1 MPLLETK
8 GLTKYF
14 GGLPAVKNLDLTIN
28 EGEIVGLIGPNGA
41 GKTTA
46 FNMMSGYLKPTEGQI
61 FFKEEEITGL
71 KMAEIA
77 KKGLVRTF
85 QHSTLFND
93 MTVMENMIIAQH
105 LHISINLLTDIFKTK
120 SSFSKWRELKEKA
133 HDIVEY
139 MGLSQVEN
147 IKAGSLPYGYQR
159 LLGVAIALA
168 VEPKVILLDEPV
180 TGMNNEETKM
190 MVSKVSGFR
199 EKGITVLLVEHHMRV
214 VMSVCDRIYVL
225 NFGEKMAEGPPE
237 VICKND
243 DVIKAY
249 LGAQYA
255 SRN

>member
-1 MPLLETK
+1 MPVLETK

-14 GGLPAVKNLDLTIN
+14 GGLPAVKNLDLAVN

-46 FNMMSGYLKPTEGQI
+46 FNVMSGYLKPTEGQI
-61 FFKEEEITGL
+61 FFKGEEITGL
-71 KMAEIA
+71 KMDEIA

-93 MTVMENMIIAQH
+93 MTVMENMIVAQN
-105 LHISINLLTDIFKTK
+105 LHTKINLLVDIFKTK
-120 SSFSKWRELKEKA
+120 SALAKWGELKDKA
-133 HDIVEY
+133 HDILDY
-139 MGLSQVEN
+139 MGLSEVEN

-159 LLGVAIALA
+159 MLGVALTLA
-168 VEPKVILLDEPV
+168 VKPSMILLDEPV

-190 MVSKVSGFR
+190 MVSKVAGFR
-199 EKGITVLLVEHHMRV
+199 ERGITILLVEHHMRV

-225 NFGEKMAEGPPE
+225 NFGEKLAEGHPE
-237 VICKND
+237 EICKNE
-243 DVIKAY
+243 DVIEAY

>member
-1 MPLLETK
+1 MPVLETK

-14 GGLPAVKNLDLTIN
+14 GGLPAVKNLDLAIN

-46 FNMMSGYLKPTEGQI
+46 FNVMSGYLKPTEGRI
-61 FFKEEEITGL
+61 FFKGEEITGL
-71 KMAEIA
+71 KMAGIA

-93 MTVMENMIIAQH
+93 MTVMENMIVAQH
-105 LHISINLLTDIFKTK
+105 LHININLLTDIFKTR
-120 SSFSKWRELKEKA
+120 SSLLRWRDLKDKA
-133 HDIVEY
+133 HDILDY

-159 LLGVAIALA
+159 LLGVAVTLA
-168 VEPKVILLDEPV
+168 VEPAMILLDEPV

-190 MVSKVSGFR
+190 MVSKVAGFR
-199 EKGITVLLVEHHMRV
+199 EKGITILLVEHHMRV

-237 VICKND
+237 EICKNE

>member
-1 MPLLETK
+1 MPVLETK
-8 GLTKYF
+8 SLTKYF
-14 GGLPAVKNLDLTIN
+14 GGLPAVKNLDLAVN
-28 EGEIVGLIGPNGA
+28 EGEVVGLIGPNGA

-46 FNMMSGYLKPTEGQI
+46 FNVMSGYLKPTEGRI
-61 FFKEEEITGL
+61 FFKGEEITGL
-71 KMAEIA
+71 KMDKIA

-93 MTVMENMIIAQH
+93 MTVMENMIVAQN
-105 LHISINLLTDIFKTK
+105 LHTEINLLADIFKTK
-120 SSFSKWRELKEKA
+120 SSLAKWGELKDKA
-133 HDIVEY
+133 HDILDY
-139 MGLSQVEN
+139 MGLSEVES

-159 LLGVAIALA
+159 LLGVALALA
-168 VEPKVILLDEPV
+168 VDPSVILLDEPV

-190 MVSKVSGFR
+190 MVSKVAGFR
-199 EKGITVLLVEHHMRV
+199 EKGITILLVEHHMKV

-237 VICKND
+237 EICKNE